1 MFNVI
6 KPCRQQLLLTFPVVL
21 PCVKIATHSYFFL
34 QPVYQDVL
42 QHEPT
47 AKHVLKAARAILE
60 DEEPSEEHDKFEKT
74 VDDIDRRWNNVEEP
88 VVKRQA
94 QIQRIMPNA
103 NLYST
108 ELDNI
113 NPWLGDAEK
122 KLVALPVLSA
132 NPKDLNQRK
141 RDLQV
146 RNTK

>member
-1 MFNVI
+1 MKKCRRFKPFIIFPGCIKFVI
-6 KPCRQQLLLTFPVVL
+6 R
-21 PCVKIATHSYFFL
+21 SYFLL

-47 AKHVLKAARAILE
+47 AKHVLKDARDILE
-60 DEEPSEEHDKFEKT
+60 DEEPSKEHDKFEKT
-74 VDDIDRRWNNVEEP
+74 IDDIDRRWNNVEEP

-94 QIQRIMPNA
+94 QIQRLMPNA

-108 ELDNI
+108 ELNNV

-122 KLVALPVLSA
+122 KLAALPVLSS
-132 NPKDLNQRK
+132 NPTDLNQRK

-146 RNTK
+146 SAKYQILY

>member
-6 KPCRQQLLLTFPVVL
+6 KTCRQQLLLTFPVVL

-34 QPVYQDVL
+34 QPD
-42 QHEPT
+42 
-47 AKHVLKAARAILE
+47 VLKAARAILE